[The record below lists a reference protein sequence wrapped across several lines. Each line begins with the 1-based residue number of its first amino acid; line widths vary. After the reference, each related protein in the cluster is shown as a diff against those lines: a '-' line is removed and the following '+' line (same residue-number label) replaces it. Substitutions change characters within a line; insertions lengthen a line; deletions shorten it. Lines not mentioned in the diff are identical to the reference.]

1 MKISDIGEFGLI
13 DRIAGIFDTN
23 SSDVNSDIRI
33 GIGDDAAA
41 IKKDEGMLSL
51 ATSDMLLEGIHF
63 DLRYTSPNQLGEKA
77 LAVNVSDI
85 AAMGGTPRWFLLSIA
100 LPKDTEIDFVDN
112 FSKGAADAAKRFG
125 ISLIG
130 GDTVASD
137 KKILISITLI
147 GEAPEKEVLRRNGAK
162 PGDQL
167 FVTGTIGDS
176 AAGLKLLKKGI
187 NIDSGSFENQEL
199 IRKHLS
205 PSPRVDVARYISK
218 NHLATSMI
226 DISDGLLKDMGH
238 ICESSKVQGKIWL
251 DRIPLSSA
259 YIKVAKDHDFGI
271 KPALAGGEDYELLFT
286 IPMEKV
292 EELDK
297 LEKNFDCTLTHI
309 GEICPGD
316 GVLLYDNEN
325 NIIDPGMTG
334 YDHFS

>member
-1 MKISDIGEFGLI
+1 MNLGDLGEFGLI
-13 DRIAGIFDTN
+13 DRIAGFFDK
-23 SSDVNSDIRI
+23 DNSDISI

-41 IKKDEGMLSL
+41 IRKGDGILSL
-51 ATSDMLLEGIHF
+51 ATSDMLLEDVHF
-63 DLRYTSPNQLGEKA
+63 DLNYTTPNQLGEKA
-77 LAVNVSDI
+77 LAVNISDI
-85 AAMGGTPRWFLLSIA
+85 AAMGGTPRFFLLSIA
-100 LPKDTEIDFVDN
+100 LPKDTKIDFVEN
-112 FSKGAADAAKRFG
+112 FSKGAALAARRFG
-125 ISLIG
+125 ITLIG

-137 KKILISITLI
+137 EKILISVTLI
-147 GEAPEKEVLRRNGAK
+147 GEVPEKEVLRRNGAK

-176 AAGLKLLKKGI
+176 AAGLELLKKGI
-187 NIDSGSFENQEL
+187 NIDSSSLEEGEL
-199 IRKHLS
+199 IKKHLI

-238 ICESSKVQGKIWL
+238 ICESSKVQGKVWL
-251 DRIPLSSA
+251 DRIPLSSS
-259 YIKVAKDHDFGI
+259 YIGVAKDFTLGM
-271 KPALAGGEDYELLFT
+271 KTALAGGEDYELLFT

-297 LEKNFDCTLTHI
+297 LEKNFDCKLTHI
-309 GEICPGD
+309 GEVCPGD
-316 GVLLYDNEN
+316 GVLLYDHEN